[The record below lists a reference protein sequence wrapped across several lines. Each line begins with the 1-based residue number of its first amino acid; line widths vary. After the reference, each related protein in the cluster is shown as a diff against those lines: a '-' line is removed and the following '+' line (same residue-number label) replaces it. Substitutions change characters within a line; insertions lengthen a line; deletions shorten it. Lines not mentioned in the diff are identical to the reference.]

1 MSERWLKLELQKLK
15 DSTTKLYKEVEMI
28 RYYYDDRERK
38 MRDKIAA
45 IESNADKV
53 LAAFEGARETAERDA
68 KREVRKLE
76 QKLALAEKKLEKL
89 TGTQAVTAENKE
101 DIERASTFAIYDS
114 ILFAIE
120 NWSSDGDTA
129 PDFTIACQSVLFPV
143 IYERVMRGQAD
154 YYLPEVPPSALEVV
168 KRGREYVQHFR
179 GSCEA
184 SLADPEAWSE
194 HVGAVQQWWV
204 RDALPL
210 LYGARAD
217 EWDEDKPLSLTEIL
231 EWRDQ
236 PASRALHFP
245 LIFDGMELVEKHRD
259 QIRENTGL
267 PEFTR
272 QTAQTRLQP

>member
-76 QKLALAEKKLEKL
+76 QKLAAAEKKLEKL
-89 TGTQAVTAENKE
+89 TGLEAVTTENRE
-101 DIERASTFAIYDS
+101 DVDRASTFAIYDS

-120 NWSSDGDTA
+120 NWSSEGDTA
-129 PDFTIACQSVLFPV
+129 SDFTIACQSVLFPV
-143 IYERVMRGQAD
+143 IYERVMRGQKD
-154 YYLPEVPPSALEVV
+154 YYLPEVPSSALEVV
-168 KRGREYVQHFR
+168 KRGREYVKHFR
-179 GSCEA
+179 STCGA
-184 SLADPEAWSE
+184 SLADQDAWNE
-194 HVGAVQQWWV
+194 HVGAIQQWWI

-210 LYGARAD
+210 LYGARAE
-217 EWDEDKPLSLTEIL
+217 EWDDDNPLSLTEIL

-272 QTAQTRLQP
+272 HTSQTRLQP